1 MSRLAQEIRQSRPFL
16 NREEEAFLN
25 LLRTAGELSRSLGA
39 VLEPLDLTP
48 TQYNVLRI
56 LRGAHPG
63 GLACGEIGERMVTP
77 VPDVTRMLDRLAAQG
92 LLERQRAEHDR
103 RIVEVGITRRGRERL
118 AALDE
123 PIARWLAERMSR
135 LGRDRLGRLI
145 RALERLRR
153 EA

>member
-1 MSRLAQEIRQSRPFL
+1 MVSRLAQEIRQSRPFL

-56 LRGAHPG
+56 LRGAHPR

-77 VPDVTRMLDRLAAQG
+77 VPDVTRMLELLAAELPPRKAAAIAAELTG
-92 LLERQRAEHDR
+92 LRKK
-103 RIVEVGITRRGRERL
+103 
-118 AALDE
+118 ALYE
-123 PIARWLAERMSR
+123 YLVSR
-135 LGRDRLGRLI
+135 
-145 RALERLRR
+145 
-153 EA
+153 